1 MIAAWMDSTNLKP
14 EAKREDIRILCKE
27 AVYHGMTAVCIHPC
41 RLALGKEYLDG
52 SKVKLCTVIGFPLGA
67 EDSAT
72 KVFSA
77 RQALQQGASELD
89 MVINIGAVKD
99 RDFALVKQEVE
110 SILELKQDY
119 NFLLKVIV
127 ETALLNR
134 EELVT
139 LSRLISESG
148 ADYIKTSTGFSTR
161 GVNLEDIE
169 IIKTHKSE
177 SIKIKASGGVRSLD
191 FALQLIDAG
200 VDRIGS
206 SNATALVQEY
216 RQRGGLLKG

>member
-14 EAKREDIRILCKE
+14 EAKKEDIRILCEE
-27 AVYHGMTAVCIHPC
+27 AVYYGMTAVCIHPC
-41 RLALGKEYLDG
+41 RLALAKEYLAG

-67 EDSAT
+67 EDGIT

-77 RQALQQGASELD
+77 QQALRQGANELD

-99 RDFALVKQEVE
+99 RDFTLIKREIK
-110 SILELKQDY
+110 SLLELKQDY
-119 NFLLKVIV
+119 DFILKVIV
-127 ETALLNR
+127 ETALLDR
-134 EELVT
+134 TELET
-139 LSRLISESG
+139 LSQLASESG
-148 ADYIKTSTGFSTR
+148 ADFIKTSTGFSTR
-161 GVNLEDIE
+161 GVSLEDID
-169 IIKTHKSE
+169 IIKSHKSE
-177 SIKIKASGGVRSLD
+177 SLKIKASGGVRNLD

-206 SNATALVQEY
+206 SNAASLVQEY